1 MQIFILF
8 ILQEQKQALL
18 ELLHHQFHHTV
29 GAEIRKLLSEY
40 KCRDEEDEQYAVMDE
55 AD

>member
-1 MQIFILF
+1 MPMNFAF
-8 ILQEQKQALL
+8 EEQKQALL
-18 ELLHHQFHHTV
+18 ELLHHQFHPTI
-29 GAEIRKLLSEY
+29 GNDIRKLLAEY